1 MVSGTPGNWSEGNY
15 TSTAEVIVG
24 YYHIFAN
31 DLQHAITI
39 AKGNPEFAFTD
50 TARIEVRPIKTKEVT
65 TQYVY
70 PNG

>member
-15 TSTAEVIVG
+15 TSATEVIVG
-24 YYHIFAN
+24 YYHVLAN

-39 AKGNPEFAFTD
+39 AKGNPEFAFTN
-50 TARIEVRPIKTKEVT
+50 TARIEVRPVKTKGVT